1 MNLVEIKHKKG
12 VVGASRS
19 SLTSSKLLETFYTVE
34 NMDQCTVVEFIR
46 EGGDKTVP
54 KRLEGCT
61 FPYLA

>member
-46 EGGDKTVP
+46 ERVTKLFQKD
-54 KRLEGCT
+54 
-61 FPYLA
+61 